1 MKKYKK
7 CLLLACPLLL
17 LISIGLAIGANALH
31 QANRLSVKELDR
43 ASLKDGDTLGE
54 YTILPVS
61 VKVQVTIKNH
71 QIVDIDL
78 LQHLNGLGK
87 PAEAIIPMI
96 IEQQSLKIDTISN
109 ATISSKCILI
119 AVETAV
125 GEAYE

>member
-7 CLLLACPLLL
+7 RLLIFTLLL
-17 LISIGLAIGANALH
+17 LISISLAIGANALH
-31 QANRLSVKELDR
+31 QANRLSVKEL
-43 ASLKDGDTLGE
+43 ALSSLKDGNYLGE

-61 VKVQVTIKNH
+61 AEVKVSIKDN
-71 QIVDIDL
+71 QIVDIEL

-96 IEQQSLKIDTISN
+96 IEQQSLKIETVSN
-109 ATISSKCILI
+109 ATVSSKCILK
-119 AVETAV
+119 AVEAAV

>member
-7 CLLLACPLLL
+7 RLLLAFPLLL
-17 LISIGLAIGANALH
+17 LISIGLAIGANTLH
-31 QANRLSVKELDR
+31 QANRLSVNELDR
-43 ASLKDGDTLGE
+43 VSLKDGDTLGE

-96 IEQQSLKIDTISN
+96 IEQQSLKIDTVSN
-109 ATISSKCILI
+109 ATISSKCILK

>member
-54 YTILPVS
+54 STILPVS

-96 IEQQSLKIDTISN
+96 IEQQSLKIDTVSN
-109 ATISSKCILI
+109 ATISSKCILK
-119 AVETAV
+119 AVEAAV

>member
-7 CLLLACPLLL
+7 RLLLACPLLL

-54 YTILPVS
+54 YTILLVS

-96 IEQQSLKIDTISN
+96 IEQQSLKIDTVSN
-109 ATISSKCILI
+109 ATISGKCILK
-119 AVETAV
+119 AVEAAV

>member
-7 CLLLACPLLL
+7 RLLLACPLLL

-54 YTILPVS
+54 YTILLVS

-96 IEQQSLKIDTISN
+96 IEQQSLKIDTVSN
-109 ATISSKCILI
+109 ATISSKCILK
-119 AVETAV
+119 AVEAAV

>member
-7 CLLLACPLLL
+7 RLLLAFPLLL

-43 ASLKDGDTLGE
+43 VSLKDGDTLGE

-96 IEQQSLKIDTISN
+96 IEQQSLKIDTVSN

>member
-7 CLLLACPLLL
+7 RLLLACPLLL
-17 LISIGLAIGANALH
+17 LISIGLAIGINALH

-96 IEQQSLKIDTISN
+96 IEQQSLKIDTVSN
-109 ATISSKCILI
+109 ATISSKCILK